1 MQWREISNLKNSKIL
16 VAIDG
21 LEEST
26 KAANFALD
34 IAKTYMSQVIA
45 LAVSYIP
52 LSIKLSSTDRLQ
64 KWHENNI
71 KEARTWLKNII
82 HLTDENKISFR
93 LEVLETTSSIVRT
106 IIEYA
111 KRENVRL
118 IVVGT
123 TGRSGFSRAL
133 LGSVASGVSA
143 HAKCTVIVV
152 R

>member
-1 MQWREISNLKNSKIL
+1 MSNLKNSKIL

-21 LEEST
+21 SEEST

-45 LAVSYIP
+45 LTVSYIP
-52 LSIKLSSTDRLQ
+52 LSIKLSSDRLQ

-71 KEARTWLKNII
+71 KEARTWLQDII
-82 HLTDENKISFR
+82 HLTDENNISFR

-111 KRENVRL
+111 ERENVRL

>member
-1 MQWREISNLKNSKIL
+1 MSNLRNSKIL
-16 VAIDG
+16 VAVDG
-21 LEEST
+21 SEESI

-34 IAKTYMSQVIA
+34 IAKTQTSQVIA
-45 LAVSYIP
+45 LAVGYIP
-52 LSIKLSSTDRLQ
+52 LSIKLSSSDTVR

-71 KEARTWLKNII
+71 KEAQEWLKDII
-82 HLTDENKISFR
+82 HLSDENKIPLR
-93 LEVLETTSSIVRT
+93 LEVLDTTSSIVRT

-111 KRENVRL
+111 ERENVRL

-133 LGSVASGVSA
+133 LGSVASGVAA
-143 HAKCTVIVV
+143 HAKCTVIVT